1 MTKPVAFITGTSSGF
16 GLLASIALAKAGYRV
31 VASMRNL
38 EKKKALQDAIQL
50 EKIEDIEIM
59 QLDVTNHD
67 EITSTIHQVIE
78 RLGRI
83 DVLVNN
89 AGYAE
94 GGFVEDLSIE
104 DFRRQFE
111 TNFFGL
117 IAVTKA
123 VLPYMRRQRR
133 GKIIN
138 ISSISG
144 KVGFPALS
152 PYVSSKHAVEGF
164 SECLRLELLP
174 YGVYVSLI
182 EPGSYKTEIWGKGLS
197 KASQLEHSPY
207 QKEMAKIMDEVKNIA
222 DTAGEPQEVADLIVR
237 VANAKQPK
245 LRYPVGKGIKGAIFL
260 KHLLPW
266 EWMEKKI
273 LQRKNR

>member
-16 GLLASIALAKAGYRV
+16 GLLASIALAGNGYYV
-31 VASMRNL
+31 VASMRNP
-38 EKKKALQDAIQL
+38 EKKKALEEAIHRQQIK
-50 EKIEDIEIM
+50 EIEM
-59 QLDVTNHD
+59 VPLDVTKH
-67 EITSTIHQVIE
+67 EEATATIQEVIK
-78 RLGRI
+78 RLGKI

-111 TNFFGL
+111 TNFFGT

-123 VLPYMRRQRR
+123 VLPHMRRQRT

-144 KVGFPALS
+144 KIGFPALS
-152 PYVSSKHAVEGF
+152 PYVSSKHALEGF
-164 SECLRLELLP
+164 SESLRLELLP

-182 EPGSYKTEIWGKGLS
+182 EPGSYQTEIWSKGLGKVHTGES
-197 KASQLEHSPY
+197 AYE
-207 QKEMAKIMDEVKNIA
+207 KEMAKIIREVNHISQSAA
-222 DTAGEPQEVADLIVR
+222 DPQEVADLIVQ
-237 VANAKQPK
+237 VANTKHPK
-245 LRYPVGKGIKGAIFL
+245 LRYPVGKGVESGIFL

-266 EWMEKKI
+266 SWIERRI
-273 LQRKNR
+273 LQR

>member
-1 MTKPVAFITGTSSGF
+1 MQKPVAFLTGTSSGF
-16 GLLASIALAKAGYRV
+16 GLLASLALAKSGYYV
-31 VASMRNL
+31 VASMRNPD
-38 EKKKALQDAIQL
+38 KQKALSDAIQQQ
-50 EKIEDIEIM
+50 KIKDIEIVE
-59 QLDVTNHD
+59 LDVTRH
-67 EITSTIHQVIE
+67 EQVTSTLGSVIG

-104 DFRRQFE
+104 DFRRQFD

-117 IAVTKA
+117 VTVTKA
-123 VLPYMRRQRR
+123 VLPHMRERR
-133 GKIIN
+133 KGKIIN

-164 SECLRLELLP
+164 SESLRLEMLP

-182 EPGSYKTEIWGKGLS
+182 EPGSYQTEIWRKGLRQAG
-197 KASQLEHSPY
+197 KTAHSPY
-207 QKEMAKIMDEVKNIA
+207 QKELAKISDQVQKISEN
-222 DTAGEPQEVADLIVR
+222 AGKPEEVADLIVQ
-237 VANAKQPK
+237 VANAKHPK
-245 LRYPVGKGIKGAIFL
+245 LRYPVGKGVKRNIYL
-260 KHLLPW
+260 KNILPW
-266 EWMEKKI
+266 EWMEKMI
-273 LQRKNR
+273 LQRM